1 MKVRNIISIGF
12 IIGTILS
19 SAAQKIGFAYDAVG
33 NRIKREIVV
42 SRDLKKN
49 NRTAEN
55 DTSFYDTLE
64 DKTIRITR
72 TSSNTIV
79 VSILN
84 FDSKDSGFVDLCS
97 INGMRVYLQ
106 NLPASEINIDMGSLP
121 SGLYILRVQINDN
134 STTWKISN
142 N

>member
-1 MKVRNIISIGF
+1 MKIRNIISVGF
-12 IIGTILS
+12 IIGVILS
-19 SAAQKIGFAYDAVG
+19 SSAQKIGFAYDATG

-42 SRDLKKN
+42 SRDLKKSN
-49 NRTAEN
+49 KTAEN
-55 DTSFYDTLE
+55 DASFYDTLE
-64 DKTIRITR
+64 NKTIRITR

-84 FDSKDSGFVDLCS
+84 FDSKDVGFVDLCS

-121 SGLYILRVQINDN
+121 SGLYILRVRINDN

>member
-1 MKVRNIISIGF
+1 MKVRTIISIGF

-49 NRTAEN
+49 SRTAEN
-55 DTSFYDTLE
+55 DASFYDTLE
-64 DKTIRITR
+64 NKTIRITR

-84 FDSKDSGFVDLCS
+84 FDSKDAGFVDLCS

-106 NLPASEINIDMGSLP
+106 NLPASEININMGSMP